1 MASQALQVVDAEV
14 LGCVR
19 RLADA
24 HRLHAAER
32 RCGLATAPGSLA
44 ALAVGEADDSYLQ
57 VPVGM
62 KRDGTIGAPD
72 EIGGEG
78 ADDGAGIHWRVLFC
92 DRVVGT
98 TGCGSVG

>member
-1 MASQALQVVDAEV
+1 MAAPHAAAAVQARVPVVCGNMASQALQVVDAEV

-57 VPVGM
+57 VPLGM
-62 KRDGTIGAPD
+62 KRDGTTGAPD
-72 EIGGEG
+72 
-78 ADDGAGIHWRVLFC
+78 
-92 DRVVGT
+92 
-98 TGCGSVG
+98 